1 MTELTPNMKQN
12 EYNYD
17 NDLLFKQRFIQGS
30 KAPKRNIKTTK
41 NKFKNIKS
49 DKNKNKNKSY
59 KQRISLKKEA

>member
-30 KAPKRNIKTTK
+30 KAPKINIKTTK
-41 NKFKNIKS
+41 NKFKDIKS
-49 DKNKNKNKSY
+49 DKNKRS
-59 KQRISLKKEA
+59 